1 MKTVVMGLELDKS
14 LTQKC
19 SYRKRLFEYLWNRF
33 CKLML
38 GRDSEKENKNNL
50 SLTLIVSRRM

>member
-1 MKTVVMGLELDKS
+1 MGLELDKS

-19 SYRKRLFEYLWNRF
+19 SYRKRLFEYLWNSF

-38 GRDSEKENKNNL
+38 GQE
-50 SLTLIVSRRM
+50 